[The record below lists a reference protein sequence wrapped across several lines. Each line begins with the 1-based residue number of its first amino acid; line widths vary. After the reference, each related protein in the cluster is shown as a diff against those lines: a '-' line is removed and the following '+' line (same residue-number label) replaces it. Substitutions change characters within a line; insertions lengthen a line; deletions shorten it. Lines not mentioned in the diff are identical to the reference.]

1 MISEIH
7 AMVSTAKPLITWTC
21 RDAIQECREAC
32 GGFGY
37 LKAARLCDMRN
48 DQDPSVTYEGDNN
61 VLVQQTSK
69 WLLRQWDNRHANGE
83 NMSSPIGTCTF
94 FKAGESILKKSF
106 NAKHINEVNN
116 LQCKYF
122 YFLMQ

>member
-1 MISEIH
+1 
-7 AMVSTAKPLITWTC
+7 MVSTAKPLITWTC

-69 WLLRQWDNRHANGE
+69 WLLRQWTNRHSNGGS
-83 NMSSPIGTCTF
+83 MSSPVGTCTF
-94 FKAGESILKKSF
+94 FSSGETILKNNFK
-106 NAKHINEVNN
+106 ALRVDEVNS
-116 LQCKYF
+116 LQCTF
-122 YFLMQ
+122 